1 MKLWKMWEGL
11 GSAVCSRSEA
21 GFNLDVKPDGAS
33 EGYHW
38 YVHAF
43 GWFVRSRDA
52 LPTVNEAR
60 DGADQWVEDYLAG
73 LAPPERKL
81 KPKDDSPPRSDPTWA
96 VADRDRP
103 SFPIPEVT

>member
-1 MKLWKMWEGL
+1 MKLWKMMEGM
-11 GSAVCSRSEA
+11 GSAVCTRSEA

-43 GWFVRSRDA
+43 GWFVRSRNA

-60 DGADQWVEDYLAG
+60 DGADQWLDDYLAG
-73 LAPPERKL
+73 LAPPRK
-81 KPKDDSPPRSDPTWA
+81 PQPQDPPRSDPTWA
-96 VADRDRP
+96 VAGRDQGRV
-103 SFPIPEVT
+103 SFPLPAD